1 MKVLQSTYGIVILI
15 RMFVATIITTR
26 TIAASRRDR
35 GKLNDVMMRSRRR
48 LQCCAVFLL
57 ALSLYFSLSFALP
70 IVDPLFSFNTK
81 IDRCRTCLYAS
92 FSLISFLSFLFHI
105 IIDLFALSTRLRR
118 RRRRR
123 RRRRGEDRIERRERL
138 PFGIND
144 VVVCSDEFV
153 FIHVWERNI

>member
-1 MKVLQSTYGIVILI
+1 MELSFL
-15 RMFVATIITTR
+15 FVFVTTIITTR

-48 LQCCAVFLL
+48 LQCCAVFLS
-57 ALSLYFSLSFALP
+57 LSTSLSLSFALS

-105 IIDLFALSTRLRR
+105 IIDLFAL
-118 RRRRR
+118 
-123 RRRRGEDRIERRERL
+123 
-138 PFGIND
+138 GI
-144 VVVCSDEFV
+144 
-153 FIHVWERNI
+153 R